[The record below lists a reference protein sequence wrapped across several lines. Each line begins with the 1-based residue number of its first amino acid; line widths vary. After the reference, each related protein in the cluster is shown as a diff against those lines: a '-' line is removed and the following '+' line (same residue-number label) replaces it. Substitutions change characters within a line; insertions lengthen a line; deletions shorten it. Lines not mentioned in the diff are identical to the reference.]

1 MKVVVQFSRAEE
13 LKALAIIYR
22 HSQAAV
28 LPNQTY
34 VLSEGAV
41 AELEKAGVRFK
52 EISRESLLPG
62 PEEVGTGAKI

>member
-1 MKVVVQFSRAEE
+1 MKVVVQFSRTEE
-13 LKALAIIYR
+13 LKALAVIYR
-22 HSQAAV
+22 HSPAVV

-41 AELEKAGVRFK
+41 AELEKAGVRFN

-62 PEEVGTGAKI
+62 PDEVSAGAKI